1 MRQRVEQS
9 FAVVS
14 TPDISPV
21 MDHTP
26 LTPAQIKREKVEARG
41 LNNGVEG
48 GRRGVQAASFPL
60 VHPPSSQ
67 NDHEIVSLLTF

>member
-14 TPDISPV
+14 TPDIPPV

-26 LTPAQIKREKVEARG
+26 LTPAQIKREKVLLEW
-41 LNNGVEG
+41 
-48 GRRGVQAASFPL
+48 VQKYAQKPDKL
-60 VHPPSSQ
+60 
-67 NDHEIVSLLTF
+67 EYLR